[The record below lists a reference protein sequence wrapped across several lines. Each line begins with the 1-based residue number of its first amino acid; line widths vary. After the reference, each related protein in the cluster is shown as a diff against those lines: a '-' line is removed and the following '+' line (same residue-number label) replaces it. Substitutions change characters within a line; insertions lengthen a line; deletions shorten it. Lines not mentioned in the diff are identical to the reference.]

1 MHACLYPR
9 TRPNTNPTPRPYP
22 DPQLLKARDMMY
34 ELITNCIPAD
44 VILVTLT
51 RELLKVMAE
60 DDLKHEV
67 MHWAAYYEN
76 RIKAGTKEIFH
87 LEAFVA
93 KFMSL
98 YKKWI
103 VSSFDFF

>member
-1 MHACLYPR
+1 
-9 TRPNTNPTPRPYP
+9 
-22 DPQLLKARDMMY
+22 
-34 ELITNCIPAD
+34 
-44 VILVTLT
+44 
-51 RELLKVMAE
+51 
-60 DDLKHEV
+60 

-93 KFMSL
+93 KFMSV

>member
-1 MHACLYPR
+1 
-9 TRPNTNPTPRPYP
+9 
-22 DPQLLKARDMMY
+22 MMY